1 VDVQNIP
8 WNLVRPGKLEHSCA
22 ELLVDQVIVLEL
34 AGRLVHAVA
43 IEQVLNDFR
52 FADIG
57 HRDDFD
63 IIYFPRKVIQV
74 PPNLAQSHNADSDF
88 TITHL
93 AASVSA
99 KLSARSWR
107 YP

>member
-1 VDVQNIP
+1 
-8 WNLVRPGKLEHSCA
+8 
-22 ELLVDQVIVLEL
+22 
-34 AGRLVHAVA
+34 
-43 IEQVLNDFR
+43 
-52 FADIG
+52 
-57 HRDDFD
+57 
-63 IIYFPRKVIQV
+63 VIQV
-74 PPNLAQSHNADSDF
+74 PANLAQSHNADSDF